1 MPSYDDVLVLWM
13 LVIGTM
19 CVVLWRR
26 VPTVTRPQMIVA
38 SVAFVAGIGMA
49 APPGPTHLWDYIG
62 MTMAVVA
69 LTFLMEVLKRR
80 GMPRIL

>member
-1 MPSYDDVLVLWM
+1 
-13 LVIGTM
+13 M

-26 VPTVTRPQMIVA
+26 VPTVTRPQIIVA

-49 APPGPTHLWDYIG
+49 APPGLAGWLDYIG
-62 MTMAVVA
+62 LTIAIVA